1 MPAPILA
8 AVIGFCPLCR
18 SRIKPE
24 QLSGNPH
31 CRYAAQGVL
40 LASLPVLPM
49 SLVPRWRY
57 MTDEAKALT
66 KRTAVSALVVLL
78 VLVVFRALVPWVVL
92 AVVVWW
98 IWTAVR
104 K

>member
-1 MPAPILA
+1 
-8 AVIGFCPLCR
+8 
-18 SRIKPE
+18 
-24 QLSGNPH
+24 
-31 CRYAAQGVL
+31 
-40 LASLPVLPM
+40 M

-66 KRTAVSALVVLL
+66 KRTAVSALVVLF
-78 VLVVFRALVPWVVL
+78 VLVVFRALVPWVGV

-98 IWTAVR
+98 MWKALS